1 MFLPIFKIAQSNIRL
16 KKTIVSIDRVYDIL
30 NQKSSIKQELP
41 FFYGN
46 IERGTIIFKNV
57 SFSYAPDLMLFNEL
71 NLDIQENCFNGIV
84 GESGEGKSTLVNL
97 IMRLWDVN
105 KGSITVDGIDISR
118 YEISKLRNSI
128 ALVSQDL
135 FMSNDTIMNNLTFM
149 EENIKMTEVIKATK
163 QVKIYDFIMSL
174 SDGFNTE
181 VGENGIKLSG
191 GQKQRIAI
199 ARAILRKTK
208 VIIFDEATASLDNN
222 VQDHIINNMFEIFEN
237 RTVIIIAHRLS
248 TIKKCDVINVIKDG
262 YVVEKGKH
270 EELLKNKGDYY
281 HMYIKN

>member
-97 IMRLWDVN
+97 IMRLWDV
-105 KGSITVDGIDISR
+105 GTRILMFIFSL
-118 YEISKLRNSI
+118 YFI
-128 ALVSQDL
+128 ANRKYLKYKTDDYNV
-135 FMSNDTIMNNLTFM
+135 M
-149 EENIKMTEVIKATK
+149 EK
-163 QVKIYDFIMSL
+163 
-174 SDGFNTE
+174 
-181 VGENGIKLSG
+181 
-191 GQKQRIAI
+191 
-199 ARAILRKTK
+199 
-208 VIIFDEATASLDNN
+208 
-222 VQDHIINNMFEIFEN
+222 
-237 RTVIIIAHRLS
+237 
-248 TIKKCDVINVIKDG
+248 
-262 YVVEKGKH
+262 
-270 EELLKNKGDYY
+270 
-281 HMYIKN
+281 